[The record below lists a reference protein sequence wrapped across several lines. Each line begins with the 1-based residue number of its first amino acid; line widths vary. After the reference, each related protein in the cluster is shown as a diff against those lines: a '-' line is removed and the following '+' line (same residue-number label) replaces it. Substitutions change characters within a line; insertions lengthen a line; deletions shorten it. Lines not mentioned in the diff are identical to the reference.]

1 MIRTHSLLW
10 CLVLAS
16 CSSAPAPNQAAGDA
30 TQLTIGPFDLAPGQE
45 FTKCAIVP
53 LGNTGDLDAIQIDAT
68 LAPGSHHLIV
78 YRSTATKAQTT
89 PFDCHPFEGILT
101 GDVPLFIAE
110 KLQTTLPLPS
120 GVAYHLKPNQ
130 LVKLE
135 AHYIN
140 ATPQTLQAMGT
151 VSITPG
157 KTDRTYL
164 PADIMFCGSV
174 NQLAND
180 CIPPNTQSFT
190 LNPGFYVGGAA
201 VDFSKIKFFGF
212 TSHEHRL
219 GTNVVI
225 SRSTSKSDPGVPIYQ
240 NSSWDNPPLAVFDD
254 AHLIQFGPGEGFR
267 WQCSY
272 DSAGAQPPPTGKTCF
287 GESAATNEMCFIW
300 AYYFPSA
307 GHFVAGEC
315 TE

>member
-1 MIRTHSLLW
+1 MTRPLPL
-10 CLVLAS
+10 LVLALVG
-16 CSSAPAPNQAAGDA
+16 CSSSPAPNQAAGDA
-30 TQLTIGPFDLAPGQE
+30 TQLSIGPFDLASGQE

-53 LGNTGDLDAIQIDAT
+53 LNNAGALDAIQLHAT

-78 YRSTATKAQTT
+78 YRSSATQAQTT
-89 PFDCHPFEGILT
+89 PTNCHPFEGILT

-110 KLQTTLPLPS
+110 KPDTLLTLPS
-120 GVAYHLKPNQ
+120 GVAYHFEANAF
-130 LVKLE
+130 VKLE
-135 AHYIN
+135 AHYLNSTPN
-140 ATPQTLQAMGT
+140 ALQAMGT
-151 VSITPG
+151 VEVTPG
-157 KTDRTYL
+157 TTDRTYL
-164 PADIMFCGSV
+164 AADIMFCGSV
-174 NQLAND
+174 MQLAND

-190 LNPGFYVGGAA
+190 LDPGFYYGTKS

-225 SRSTSKSDPGVPIYQ
+225 SRSTSRDDPGTPIYQ
-240 NSSWDNPPLAVFDD
+240 NSSWDNPPLEVFDD
-254 AHLIQFGPGEGFR
+254 AHLLQFGPGEGFR

-272 DSAGAQPPPTGKTCF
+272 DSADATPAPTGKTCF
-287 GESAATNEMCFIW
+287 GESAASNEMCFIW